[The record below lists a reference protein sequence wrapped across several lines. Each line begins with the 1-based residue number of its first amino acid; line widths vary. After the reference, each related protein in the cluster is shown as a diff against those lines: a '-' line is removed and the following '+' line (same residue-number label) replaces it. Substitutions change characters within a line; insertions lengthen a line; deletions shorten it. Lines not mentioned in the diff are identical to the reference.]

1 DACAEFL
8 AQLAERTIGHPCHRG
23 DEKVVTQG
31 ETGKL
36 HGVMGK
42 RKRGILPYRPCVCA
56 CWGGRATRWRREV
69 SRRSSVVMWLRGR
82 LARGI
87 LRVEGGVG
95 RGAGSRGR
103 SGGRRLHSRPFAAL
117 RAALGGGR
125 RGGGDANSAL
135 RASDMRR
142 LVSPAPP
149 STSALVKLASATP
162 APRPCVGE
170 WLEG

>member
-1 DACAEFL
+1 DRIDLAGVVGAAAGLLAAVEERVGGDHLGHGDACAQFL

-95 RGAGSRGR
+95 RG
-103 SGGRRLHSRPFAAL
+103 
-117 RAALGGGR
+117 
-125 RGGGDANSAL
+125 
-135 RASDMRR
+135 
-142 LVSPAPP
+142 
-149 STSALVKLASATP
+149 
-162 APRPCVGE
+162 
-170 WLEG
+170 